1 MEKLLFVVLLIT
13 EIVTSIRQIAAHV
26 SKREWSKE
34 RGITNAS
41 ELILFL
47 LMLLL
52 PGIDLS
58 FRFKSLLILLII
70 RLVLSGIV
78 IILCR
83 KNESRKK
90 TAAIVMG
97 TVFGIILTGM
107 SMIPAFIFTDYSG
120 RPVSGPYTVAQS
132 RAILI
137 DDSRLEVNENDGSF
151 REVPVYFFYPENTD
165 EFEKSSLPLIIF
177 SHGAFGY
184 YESNASTY
192 LELASNGYIVVSI
205 EHPYHSL
212 FTKDTNGKIVTVDPE
227 FFNSALEVGAR
238 SEAEV
243 YEITSEWMDIREADM
258 NFALDT
264 IVDSAKTG
272 NIGDEWYLTDISEEE
287 ILNILRITDTDKI
300 GLMGHSLGGATAVT
314 VGRREDVSAVIDF
327 DGTML
332 GEETG
337 FENGNII
344 VNPEPY
350 DTPILC
356 FDSESHHADRV
367 MAEEIGYIYSNN
379 VIMDNAAEGYSVY
392 FEGTAHMNFTDLP
405 LFSPFL
411 AKNLGVGEADP
422 EACID
427 QINSITLKFFDH
439 YLKGI
444 GDFEVNEKY

>member
-13 EIVTSIRQIAAHV
+13 EIVTLIRQITVHV
-26 SKREWSKE
+26 SKREWAKE

-151 REVPVYFFYPENTD
+151 REVPVYFFYPENTG

-212 FTKDTNGKIVTVDPE
+212 FTKDTNGKIITVDPG
-227 FFNSALEVGAR
+227 FFNSAMDASSR

-243 YEITSEWMDIREADM
+243 YELTSGWMDIREADM

-264 IVDSAKTG
+264 IIDAARSG
-272 NIGDEWYLTDISEEE
+272 IIGDEWFLTNTSEEE
-287 ILNILRITDTDKI
+287 IIKILGITDTDKI

-367 MAEEIGYIYSNN
+367 LAEEIGYTYSNN
-379 VIMDNAAEGYSVY
+379 VIMDNASEGYSVY
-392 FEGTAHMNFTDLP
+392 FEKTAHMNFTDLP
-405 LFSPFL
+405 LFSPVL
-411 AKNLGVGEADP
+411 AKNLGMGDRDP
-422 EACID
+422 AECID
-427 QINSITLKFFDH
+427 KINSITLKFFDH

-444 GDFEVNEKY
+444 GDFEVDEKY

>member
-13 EIVTSIRQIAAHV
+13 EIVTSIRQIAARV

-34 RGITNAS
+34 RGITNAL
-41 ELILFL
+41 ELFLFL

-58 FRFKSLLILLII
+58 IRFRVLFVLLII
-70 RLVLSGIV
+70 RLILSGIV
-78 IILCR
+78 ILICR
-83 KNESRKK
+83 KNENRKK
-90 TAAIVMG
+90 PAAIVSG
-97 TVFGIILTGM
+97 IAFGMILIGM
-107 SMIPAFIFTDYSG
+107 SMIPAFIFADYSG
-120 RPVSGPYTVAQS
+120 RPVSGPYAVAQS

-137 DDSRLEVNENDGSF
+137 DNSRTEVNETDGSF
-151 REVPVYFFYPENTD
+151 REVPVYFFYPECMD
-165 EFEKSSLPLIIF
+165 ELDPESLPLVMF

-212 FTKDTNGKIVTVDPE
+212 FTKDTNGKIITVDPE

-272 NIGDEWYLTDISEEE
+272 KIGGEWYLTDTSEEE

-314 VGRREDVSAVIDF
+314 VGRRDDVSAVIDF

-367 MAEEIGYIYSNN
+367 MAEETGYIYSNN
-379 VIMDNAAEGYSVY
+379 VILDNAAEGYSVY

-405 LFSPFL
+405 LFSPVI
-411 AKNLGVGEADP
+411 AKSLGMGDRDP
-422 EACID
+422 AECID
-427 QINSITLKFFDH
+427 KINSITLKFFDH

-444 GDFEVNEKY
+444 GDFEVDEKF

>member
-1 MEKLLFVVLLIT
+1 MEKLLFIVLLIT
-13 EIVTSIRQIAAHV
+13 EIVFAIREIKSHV
-26 SKREWSKE
+26 SKKEWAE
-34 RGITNAS
+34 GRGIVNAL
-41 ELILFL
+41 EVILFL
-47 LMLLL
+47 MMVIL
-52 PGIDLS
+52 PGIDFS
-58 FRFKSLLILLII
+58 FRFKGLFVVLII
-70 RLVLSGIV
+70 RTAVSGIV
-78 IILCR
+78 FLVNRKSEKR
-83 KNESRKK
+83 KNTVSIIAG
-90 TAAIVMG
+90 TIFQIMLIGAA
-97 TVFGIILTGM
+97 
-107 SMIPAFIFTDYSG
+107 MIPAFIFRDYAG
-120 RPVSGPYTVAQS
+120 RPVTGPYTVAQS

-137 DDSRLEVNENDGSF
+137 DENRSEENESDGSF
-151 REVPVYFFYPENTD
+151 REVPVYFFYPECID
-165 EFEKSSLPLIIF
+165 ELDEGSLPLVMF

-192 LELASNGYIVVSI
+192 LELASNGYVVVSI

-212 FTKDTNGKIVTVDPE
+212 FTKDTDGRTITVDPE
-227 FFNSALEVGAR
+227 FFADALESG
-238 SEAEV
+238 SKGEAEV
-243 YEITSEWMDIREADM
+243 YDITRGWMEIREADM

-264 IVDSAKTG
+264 IINSAKAG
-272 NIGDEWYLTDISEEE
+272 NLGDEWYISESSKEDLLI
-287 ILNILRITDTDKI
+287 ILSKTDTDRI

-344 VNPEPY
+344 VNPDPY

-356 FDSESHHADRV
+356 FDSESHHTDRV
-367 MAEEIGYIYSNN
+367 LAEEIGYTYSNN
-379 VIMDNAAEGYSVY
+379 VIMDNAPEGYSVY

-411 AKNLGVGEADP
+411 AKNLGMGDRDP
-422 EACID
+422 EECID
-427 QINSITLKFFDH
+427 KINSITLQFFDV

>member
-1 MEKLLFVVLLIT
+1 MEKLLFFVLLIT
-13 EIVTSIRQIAAHV
+13 EIVFAIRQITAHV
-26 SKREWSKE
+26 SKKEWAAS
-34 RGITNAS
+34 RGIVNAA
-41 ELILFL
+41 ELVLCL
-47 LMLLL
+47 LMLAL

-58 FRFKSLLILLII
+58 IRFKALFLLLIVRIIVAAIIFLI
-70 RLVLSGIV
+70 
-78 IILCR
+78 CR
-83 KNESRKK
+83 KNGKSKK
-90 TAAIVMG
+90 SVSIVLG
-97 TVFGIILTGM
+97 TIFGSILIAV
-107 SMIPAFIFTDYSG
+107 SMIPAFIFADYSG
-120 RPVSGPYTVAQS
+120 RPVSGPYAVAQS

-137 DDSRLEVNENDGSF
+137 DGSRIETNENDGSF
-151 REVPVYFFYPENTD
+151 REVPVYFFYPECID
-165 EFEKSSLPLIIF
+165 ELDASSLPLVMF

-212 FTKDTNGKIVTVDPE
+212 FTHDTNGKTIIVDPE
-227 FFNSALEVGAR
+227 FFNSAMDSSTK

-243 YEITSEWMDIREADM
+243 YDITSGWMEIREADM

-264 IVDSAKTG
+264 IIASAEEGT
-272 NIGDEWYLTDISEEE
+272 IGSEWFFDDTSAEDISK
-287 ILNILRITDTDKI
+287 ILAGMDTEKI

-314 VGRREDVSAVIDF
+314 VGRRNDVSAVIDY

-332 GEETG
+332 GEEIG

-344 VNPEPY
+344 VNPETY

-356 FDSESHHADRV
+356 FESESHHADRV
-367 MAEEIGYIYSNN
+367 EAERIGYIYSNN

-405 LFSPFL
+405 LFSPAL
-411 AKNLGVGEADP
+411 AKSLGMGDRDP
-422 EACID
+422 AECID
-427 QINSITLKFFDH
+427 KINSITLEFFDR

-444 GDFEVNEKY
+444 GDFEVDEKY